1 VLGSHASALGC
12 LLACFMVASLF
23 FVYNQACRESAR
35 FETIQL
41 LVEAAFRPG
50 RSAAAWIAPLTGAE
64 PWDDP
69 LASGLASSCSTGRSS
84 WNDGMPSFVPL
95 AELWRRV
102 HHLFDSLL
110 DDGNDD
116 DPEALEP
123 MRSVTRQLLL
133 QKPLT
138 NRGDGSSEATPPPQ
152 PAVRAIDDD
161 RTRAWA
167 SVVLLLR
174 PHVASFETLLHAVVN
189 IGLPAIVPVARLYE
203 IICRLFPDL
212 LKEQDAH
219 QHLPL
224 HAALHRPPLHGRFA
238 AWSARSQQ
246 SGWSRDILPIAVRC
260 SVEARPECAAV
271 VDPTSQLLPAL
282 LAASTDAPVSV
293 VYELLH
299 ASVPCL
305 FGVK

>member
-1 VLGSHASALGC
+1 VRVFGRRSFRLGSHTR
-12 LLACFMVASLF
+12 LLA
-23 FVYNQACRESAR
+23 QACRENAR

-41 LVEAAFRPG
+41 LVDAAVRPG
-50 RSAAAWIAPLTGAE
+50 RSAAWIAPLTGAE

-69 LASGLASSCSTGRSS
+69 LAIGIASSCNTGRSS
-84 WNDGMPSFVPL
+84 WNDGAPSLVPL

-102 HHLFDSLL
+102 HPLFDSLL
-110 DDGNDD
+110 EGGND

-123 MRSVTRQLLL
+123 MRRVARQLLL
-133 QKPLT
+133 QKPLR
-138 NRGDGSSEATPPPQ
+138 NPGDGSSEAPPPPQ
-152 PAVRAIDDD
+152 PVVRAIDDD

-212 LKEQDAH
+212 QKEQDAH
-219 QHLPL
+219 KHLPL
-224 HAALHRPPLHGRFA
+224 HAALHRPPVYGRFA

-271 VDPTSQLLPAL
+271 VDPTSRLLPAL